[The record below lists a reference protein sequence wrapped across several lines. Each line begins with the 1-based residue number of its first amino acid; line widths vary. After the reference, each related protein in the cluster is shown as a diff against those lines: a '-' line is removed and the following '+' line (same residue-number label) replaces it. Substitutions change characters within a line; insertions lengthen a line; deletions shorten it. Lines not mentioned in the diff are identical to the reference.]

1 MTFRPNFVGFAETKG
16 DELVILGESPAPFP
30 DHLHVYLE
38 QDGHVAEGTVR
49 EPSTAWQVVFASA
62 GFTSGRPASAF
73 GVEIR
78 TRPFGSSTW
87 TETVEIP

>member
-1 MTFRPNFVGFAETKG
+1 MTFRPNFIGFAETKG

-49 EPSTAWQVVFASA
+49 EPATAWQVVFSAAGFSA
-62 GFTSGRPASAF
+62 GAATAF

-78 TRPFGSSTW
+78 TGPLGTTSW
-87 TETVEIP
+87 TETVQIP

>member
-1 MTFRPNFVGFAETKG
+1 MSFRPNFTGFAETKG

-49 EPSTAWQVVFASA
+49 EPSTAWQVVFRAAGFSA
-62 GFTSGRPASAF
+62 GPASAF
-73 GVEIR
+73 GVEVR
-78 TRPFGSSTW
+78 TDPFGASSW
-87 TETVEIP
+87 TETVQIP